1 MRRIAVALLGLA
13 AVVPL
18 LGASC
23 ADRPQ
28 EVSACVDRI
37 SARGSGDAGKSVS
50 GIAREVER
58 LRGLQFRTLPR
69 PQYVQAK
76 EMNRRIKA
84 EFDRTS
90 GRGLEASEHAL
101 TALGAIPKGTDLKE
115 LAGNELA
122 SQVAGY
128 YDPRT
133 KKLVVLSD
141 AEKSLDAFER
151 VTLSHELEHALA
163 DQRLRLPG
171 DPNANGP
178 PQGGED
184 ADTARGALVEGD
196 ATLTMEA
203 FAKGNLSAG
212 DALSVLGSIGS
223 AGSSGSLPH
232 YLDASETFPYLDG
245 EAFVCHLYKRGGWA
259 AVDKAYRRPP
269 VSTAQILFPAR
280 YDRNERPVAPPPVAS
295 PGALWRTSATP
306 PGTALWKRF
315 YRSAIGAADLL
326 WLFEAPGNETSKA
339 LSSPRA
345 RAAAWAGG
353 HAVVWTRG
361 KRTALTMTL
370 VERRGARP
378 RLCASMRAWAKAAGE
393 PASAIACA
401 GRIVRAD
408 LRA

>member
-1 MRRIAVALLGLA
+1 MRRLVVLLLGLL

-23 ADRPQ
+23 AGQSQD
-28 EVSACVDRI
+28 VTACVERI
-37 SARGSGDAGKSVS
+37 SARGSGDAGKTVS

-58 LRGLQFRTLPR
+58 LRGLRFRALPR
-69 PQYVQAK
+69 PQYIQEK
-76 EMNRRIKA
+76 EMSRRIKA
-84 EFDRTS
+84 ELDRTS
-90 GRGLEASEHAL
+90 GRGVEASQRAL
-101 TALGAIPKGTDLKE
+101 TALGAIPKGTNLKE

-163 DQRLRLPG
+163 DQRLTLPG
-171 DPNANGP
+171 DPDAHEP

-184 ADTARGALVEGD
+184 ADTAEGALVEGD

-203 FAKGNLSAG
+203 FANGNLSAG
-212 DALSVLGSIGS
+212 DALSVLGSLGS

-245 EAFVCHLYKRGGWA
+245 EAFVCHLYERGGWA

-269 VSTAQILFPAR
+269 VSTAQILFPGR
-280 YDRNERPVAPPPVAS
+280 YDRNERPVAPPPAPS
-295 PGALWRTSATP
+295 PGA
-306 PGTALWKRF
+306 GWKRF
-315 YRSAIGAADLL
+315 YRSAVGAADLL
-326 WLFEAPGNETSKA
+326 WLFEAPGDRTSKA

-353 HAVVWTRG
+353 HAVVWTQGR
-361 KRTALTMTL
+361 RTALTMAL

-378 RLCASMRAWAKAAGE
+378 RLCASMRAWAKAAGK
-393 PASAIACA
+393 PAGAVTCA
-401 GRIVRAD
+401 GRVVRVDVRA
-408 LRA
+408 